1 MYSVPFTVPAS
12 STEFEFNSSSAEL
25 RRLSAGVDPSTIARH
40 SAGTATNTAA
50 ASFEASRQQQIPP
63 QLSHSHSFGQ
73 PQFPSTTSLS
83 ALAAPAHQMHLQ
95 NRLYSSDCA
104 PESSLPSLA
113 TPASMQHPTMCPP
126 AFSPMQQ
133 QQQQQQGFLQQ
144 QHGYLHQREL
154 LFASPGAAAAVTAP
168 VQLWMGDIEP
178 WMDEDYIRL
187 LWARM
192 GEVVSVKPIRD
203 RQTGAMANYC
213 FLEFAT
219 HADAERFLALYNGKP
234 LPDPSE
240 RLFRL
245 NWATGMAA
253 GFGSPGMPLG
263 IGYSQP
269 PSFAA
274 PSLDSPGGM
283 AVSGSNLGSV
293 YPSALSLSASLDGP
307 EYSLFVGDLAPE
319 VTDVQLAHEFRSRYA
334 SVRTAKIVTDPV
346 TLLSRGYGF
355 VRFADEAD
363 QQSALAE
370 MQSQVIG
377 SRAIRVSTATPKR
390 TPTMTSFQHQQ
401 QQYQAVDGALGRDGA
416 GSPVPSESS
425 SDSNALY
432 NPATDPNN
440 TTVFVGG
447 LTHPVSEEELHNF
460 FATYGDVVYCK
471 IPPNR
476 GCGFV
481 TFSKRGPAETAM
493 RSLNGHVLGG
503 ARVRLSWGR
512 SQSHARHNH
521 RHYHHHHHHHHH
533 HRQQNSN
540 GGNSSSGTNSHRNS
554 VSDQQGLLSRRSVS
568 LGKGIVAAAPS
579 SSTGLGLGLS
589 GASLTASSQHGPSN
603 ANANVEAVD
612 EMPSHSATPAAY
624 SASLSG
630 HPTAN
635 NPHQMFTG
643 YSMTPQQ
650 AFYTLSPIHSGGGSA
665 NEHPVQ
671 FGGYAQ
677 QQQQPS
683 HFYYH
688 HQQPQDQSMLATPV
702 TAQGAMDLSPSV
714 AAHFGRQ
721 SHGLAMR
728 ASGQFESMQSLQ
740 QGAYGPQHDFRGGGG
755 GGDAIGTILPS
766 LAGCPSELLTRR
778 LSALALGSGHSPS
791 ASSISASS
799 AMAPM
804 PTLNRRPS
812 AGVIGQRRLS
822 SKSSFYV
829 PPHKSSSQ
837 SSMAQMWPSSI
848 EHSLTMPLPPQS
860 SEVSTAASSARLS
873 SSSLSYM
880 AMTMTPSTLNSG
892 DSRRQSS
899 DDKHKR
905 DSQDQLSLALD
916 GDTIR
921 AI

>member
-113 TPASMQHPTMCPP
+113 TPASMQHPTM
-126 AFSPMQQ
+126 S
-133 QQQQQQGFLQQ
+133 
-144 QHGYLHQREL
+144 
-154 LFASPGAAAAVTAP
+154 AAVTAP

-512 SQSHARHNH
+512 SQSHA
-521 RHYHHHHHHHHH
+521 
-533 HRQQNSN
+533 Q
-540 GGNSSSGTNSHRNS
+540 
-554 VSDQQGLLSRRSVS
+554 
-568 LGKGIVAAAPS
+568 
-579 SSTGLGLGLS
+579 
-589 GASLTASSQHGPSN
+589 
-603 ANANVEAVD
+603 AVD

-650 AFYTLSPIHSGGGSA
+650 AFYTLSPIHPGGGSA

-677 QQQQPS
+677 QQQQPP